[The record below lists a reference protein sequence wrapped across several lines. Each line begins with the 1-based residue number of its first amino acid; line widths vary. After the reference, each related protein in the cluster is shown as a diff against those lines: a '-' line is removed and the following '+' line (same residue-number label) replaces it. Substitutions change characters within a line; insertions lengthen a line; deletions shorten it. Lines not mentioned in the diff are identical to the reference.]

1 MAVYHDARC
10 RLCRREGMKLF
21 LKGSRC
27 FTDKCA
33 FERRGYAPG
42 EHGKSRRVKET
53 NYGIQLRE
61 KQKARRIYGILERQ
75 FRHMFAKASVTKGVT
90 GEVLLQMLERR
101 IDNVVF
107 RLGFA
112 PSRSAARQLVRHR
125 HFKVNGRTVDIPS
138 YMMRAGDEIA
148 LREKSRELVVV
159 ASSLESRKGQGVPE
173 WMELN
178 TEKMSGR
185 VLNIPTR
192 ASIPV
197 PINEQLIVE
206 LYSK

>member
-10 RLCRREGMKLF
+10 RLCRREGQKLF

-33 FERRGYAPG
+33 IERRGYAPG

-53 NYGIQLRE
+53 NYGQQLRE
-61 KQKARRIYGILERQ
+61 KQKARRIYGLLERQ
-75 FRHMFAKASVTKGVT
+75 FRHYFAKAAVTKGVT
-90 GEVLLQMLERR
+90 GEALLQMLERR
-101 IDNVVF
+101 LDNVVF

-112 PSRSAARQLVRHR
+112 PSRSAARQLVRHG
-125 HFKVNGRTVDIPS
+125 HFQVNSRNVDIPS
-138 YMMRAGDEIA
+138 YLVGAGDEVQV
-148 LREKSRELVVV
+148 RERSRKLAVVLTSME
-159 ASSLESRKGQGVPE
+159 ARKGQGVPE
-173 WMELN
+173 WMQLSP
-178 TEKMSGR
+178 EKMSGR

-192 ASIPV
+192 QAIPV

>member
-21 LKGSRC
+21 LKGARC

-53 NYGIQLRE
+53 NYGTQLRE
-61 KQKARRIYGILERQ
+61 KQRARRIYGLLERQ
-75 FRHMFAKASVTKGVT
+75 FRHTFAKASEAKGVT

-101 IDNVVF
+101 LDNVVF

-125 HFKVNGRTVDIPS
+125 HFSVNGRTVDIPS
-138 YMMRAGDEIA
+138 FQVRAGDSIA
-148 LREKSRELVVV
+148 VREKSRELVVIG
-159 ASSLESRKGQGVPE
+159 SSLESRKGQGTPDWV
-173 WMELN
+173 ELN
-178 TEKMSGR
+178 AEKLTGR
-185 VLNIPTR
+185 VLHIPTR